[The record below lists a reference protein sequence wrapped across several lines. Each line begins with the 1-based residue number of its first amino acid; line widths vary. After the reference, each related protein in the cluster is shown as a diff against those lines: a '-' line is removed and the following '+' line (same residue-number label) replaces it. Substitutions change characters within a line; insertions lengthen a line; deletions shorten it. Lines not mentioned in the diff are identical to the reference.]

1 VVKKQIFVFLQLVDL
16 VSGKAMWGL
25 IMIYLNTTGWL
36 MLRYPRGGDVSVEA
50 SCEWR
55 QNLVQENEKCG

>member
-1 VVKKQIFVFLQLVDL
+1 VGVNNDIFEYNGMVNAEI
-16 VSGKAMWGL
+16 SAG
-25 IMIYLNTTGWL
+25 
-36 MLRYPRGGDVSVEA
+36 GGDVSVEA